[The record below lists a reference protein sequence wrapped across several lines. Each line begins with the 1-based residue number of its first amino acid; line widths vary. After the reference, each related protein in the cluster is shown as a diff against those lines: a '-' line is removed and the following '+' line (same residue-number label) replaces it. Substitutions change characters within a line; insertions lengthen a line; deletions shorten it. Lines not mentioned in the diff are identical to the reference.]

1 MEDEELKQLEDGNE
15 LIEDENSNSLD
26 GQSIEEE
33 KIEDTGVTEDDGD
46 TFSQVQEEDAPSKED
61 ILLNILQEM
70 KNNLDT
76 AMSLLGEYDNRARG
90 VSIHSGDNKTSKV
103 LEGVFAGDGMI
114 GADGERY
121 DIPPNYASKSKLIEG
136 DIMKLTITSNGN
148 FVYKQIGPMPRKR
161 LMGELAVDEEK
172 DEYWVVVDNNKWR
185 ILKASVTYFKGYSG
199 DKVAFMVPQDGPS
212 KWAAVEHIV
221 KNDGISEESL

>member
-1 MEDEELKQLEDGNE
+1 MAEE
-15 LIEDENSNSLD
+15 
-26 GQSIEEE
+26 
-33 KIEDTGVTEDDGD
+33 
-46 TFSQVQEEDAPSKED
+46 QEEQKEDNKIISEDVEINKDKNIEAFINNENNDAPSKED

-76 AMSLLGEYDNRARG
+76 AMSLLGEYDNRARS
-90 VSIHSGDNKTSKV
+90 VIFNSGNNKTSKV
-103 LEGVFAGDGMI
+103 LEGVFSGDGMI

-148 FVYKQIGPMPRKR
+148 FVYKQIGPTPRKR

-172 DEYWVVVDNNKWR
+172 DEYWVVSDNNKWR
-185 ILKASVTYFKGYSG
+185 VLKASITYFKGYSG
-199 DKVAFMVPQDGPS
+199 DKVSFIIPEDGPS

-221 KNDGISEESL
+221 KNDGTDQESL